1 MGAQPPL
8 TVRQGL
14 CVALLSL
21 RRTQITKM
29 GSPMTIREMG
39 KNRMFSTGAPRIR
52 AAIRPMIGSALRS
65 VLLGGVMLAAGTAS
79 AAPAYSPPMTSFGQP
94 DIQGTWS
101 NATLTPFTREAQY
114 GARLTLTPEEAAKIE
129 KTNDALNKDGLKPT
143 DPKATIKDL
152 PVDCGRG
159 FKGVDCG
166 YNSFWT
172 DPGNM
177 LIRIDG
183 QPRTS
188 IVVEPANG
196 QLPPMTPEGQKRAMA
211 LMARFRGGGQ
221 HAYDNPES
229 RSLGERCITSFG
241 SSAGPPMLPL
251 LYNNNYQIVQTP
263 DAIAIEVEMVH
274 DVRIVKLNG
283 QHGPANI
290 RSWMG
295 DSIGHWEGKTLVIE
309 TTNIRQEQAMYG
321 MGSEDF
327 RVTER
332 LTRISPDKILYQFTV
347 DDPKTYK
354 APFKGELTFNAT
366 KGPVYEYACH
376 EGNYALPHILAG
388 ARSKEKQG
396 LPYDEPVKGDDGKRQ
411 APKIFS
417 GGEGER

>member
-1 MGAQPPL
+1 MPTATAKHKSSLPTKTAVLAGAMA
-8 TVRQGL
+8 
-14 CVALLSL
+14 VALAW
-21 RRTQITKM
+21 
-29 GSPMTIREMG
+29 GS
-39 KNRMFSTGAPRIR
+39 
-52 AAIRPMIGSALRS
+52 
-65 VLLGGVMLAAGTAS
+65 TAM
-79 AAPAYSPPMTSFGQP
+79 AAPAWTAPTTSFGQP
-94 DIQGTWS
+94 DLQGTWS

-114 GARLTLTPEEAAKIE
+114 KDRLTLTPDEAARIE

-143 DPKATIKDL
+143 DPKLTIKDL

-166 YNSFWT
+166 YNSFWV

-177 LIRIDG
+177 LVRIDG

-188 IVVEPANG
+188 IIVEPANG
-196 QLPPMTPEGQKRAMA
+196 QLPAMTPEGQKRAMERF
-211 LMARFRGGGQ
+211 ARRPGSAAAA

-251 LYNNNYQIVQTP
+251 LYNNNYEIVQTP
-263 DAIAIEVEMVH
+263 DSVAILVEMVH
-274 DVRIVKLNG
+274 DTRVIRLNAE
-283 QHGPANI
+283 HKPSTL
-290 RSWMG
+290 RTWMG
-295 DSIGHWEGKTLVIE
+295 DSVGHWEGRTLVID
-309 TTNIRQEQAMYG
+309 TTNIRREQAMYG

-327 RVTER
+327 HVVER
-332 LTRISPDKILYQFTV
+332 LTRVSPDRILYQFTV

-366 KGPVYEYACH
+366 KWPVYEYACH

-388 ARSKEKQG
+388 ARAKEKQG
-396 LPYDEPVKGDDGKRQ
+396 LPYDEPVADPNAKGPP
-411 APKIFS
+411 AAVLN